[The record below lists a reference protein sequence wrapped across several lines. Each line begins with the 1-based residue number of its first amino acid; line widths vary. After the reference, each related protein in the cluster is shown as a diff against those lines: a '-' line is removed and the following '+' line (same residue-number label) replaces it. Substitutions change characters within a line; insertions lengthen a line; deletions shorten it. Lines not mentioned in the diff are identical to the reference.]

1 MLFVGGIM
9 NDDSPVMDDRSLRD
23 IAAWLTTPASCGV
36 FLSAFDLKRV
46 SQSIGIGVTPLN
58 RRFAVEQLFRSA
70 AIDDNPGP
78 LFAALIAEVAAHQ
91 EAYERCDSPHLQ
103 PWIDLT
109 RVTMTTL
116 SKMQETWRTAR
127 LA

>member
-1 MLFVGGIM
+1 M
-9 NDDSPVMDDRSLRD
+9 NDDSPAMDERSLRD

-70 AIDDNPGP
+70 AIEATPDP
-78 LFAALIAEVAAHQ
+78 LFAALIAEVAAQ
-91 EAYERCDSPHLQ
+91 QAAYARCDSAHLQ
-103 PWIDLT
+103 LWIDLASMT
-109 RVTMTTL
+109 LTTL
-116 SKMQETWRTAR
+116 EEMQETWRTAR
-127 LA
+127 LD